1 MCVYDS
7 NSILKSNEEQKQ
19 QGEDTCFHIIDN
31 IFKSPWNQTRVLD
44 AKIPALIT
52 RLYKLEKK
60 HMSLQQFKEEE
71 VKTHTYIKTE

>member
-31 IFKSPWNQTRVLD
+31 IFKSPRNQTRVLD

-52 RLYKLEKK
+52 WLYKLEK
-60 HMSLQQFKEEE
+60 
-71 VKTHTYIKTE
+71 